1 MHRSGAAAVASSTVT
16 DDQLIEVLYEAS
28 TAVRTALDS
37 LDDWGSAGTAKV
49 GQYRSDLV
57 ADTAAIAVLER
68 AGLGVL
74 SEETGAHHPDRP
86 LQAVLDPV
94 DGSTNAS
101 RGIPWYAT
109 SLCVLDADGPR
120 AAVVVNQ
127 ATGERFDAC
136 RGGGARRNGGPLAPT
151 ACADM
156 SDAVIGLAGWPP
168 RYFGWRQ
175 MRALGAAAL
184 DLCAVAAGHLD
195 AYVDC
200 SLGAHSPWD
209 YLGGLLVC
217 QEAGA
222 FVVDASGRDLVVR
235 GFDDRR
241 VPVAAGTPSLL
252 AQAVE
257 ARATLG

>member
-1 MHRSGAAAVASSTVT
+1 MT
-16 DDQLIEVLYEAS
+16 DDQLVDVLYEAAGAVEAALS
-28 TAVRTALDS
+28 T
-37 LDDWGSAGTAKV
+37 LDDWGPAGTKV

-57 ADTAAIAVLER
+57 ADTAAVAVLEA

-86 LQAVLDPV
+86 LQVVLDPV

-101 RGIPWYAT
+101 RRLPWYAT
-109 SLCVLDADGPR
+109 SLCVLDADGAR
-120 AAVVVNQ
+120 IAVVVNQ
-127 ATGERFDAC
+127 ATGERFDAA
-136 RGGGARRNGGPLAPT
+136 RGGGARRNGDRMAPT
-151 ACADM
+151 GCKDM
-156 SDAVIGLAGWPP
+156 GDAVIGVAGWPS

-184 DLCAVAAGHLD
+184 DLCAVAAGQLD
-195 AYVDC
+195 AYLDC

-209 YLGGLLVC
+209 YLGGMLVC

-222 FVVDASGRDLVVR
+222 LIVDAEGRDLVVR
-235 GFDDRR
+235 GFTDRR
-241 VPVAAGTPSLL
+241 VPVAAGTGELL

-257 ARATLG
+257 ARASLG